1 MTEGMATVIKR
12 ISCCRNRVGYSQALF
27 NNVPILQ
34 MGEQRL
40 KRTSVS
46 SQIVS
51 GVKLEDESRSF
62 FFFWS
67 FLDNL

>member
-1 MTEGMATVIKR
+1 MIEGMATIIKC
-12 ISCCRNRVGYSQALF
+12 ISCCRHCVGYSQALF

-40 KRTSVS
+40 RELQVS
-46 SQIVS
+46 SQVAS
-51 GVKLEDESRSF
+51 GIKPEDESRSF
-62 FFFWS
+62 FWGA